1 MKIIISSPD
10 WGTGA
15 WLLFG
20 IVLFLIWMFAPFV
33 TVLIKDLLTGELFKP
48 QERSDWSIELDRM
61 AKEGKKKMEQM
72 KKQNAK

>member
-10 WGTGA
+10 WGIGA

-20 IVLFLIWMFAPFV
+20 IILFLLVVFAPFIGE
-33 TVLIKDLLTGELFKP
+33 LIRTLLTGEAFKER
-48 QERSDWSIELDRM
+48 ERSDWSIELDRM
-61 AKEGKKKMEQM
+61 AREGKEQMEQM